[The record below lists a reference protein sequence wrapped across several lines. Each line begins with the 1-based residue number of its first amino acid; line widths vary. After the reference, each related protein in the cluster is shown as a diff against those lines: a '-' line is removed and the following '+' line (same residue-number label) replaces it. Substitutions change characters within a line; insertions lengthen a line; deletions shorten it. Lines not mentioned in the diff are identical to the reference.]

1 MKQSSGFALMRH
13 MNDLLE
19 SYEDSSFA
27 CDNRDL
33 LSQLRNATPY
43 LDPHAYRGILRDP
56 LAPFPSSDPK
66 IQDLLSSPS
75 DASYSKAREY
85 FYRVSIISNPEYAKD
100 DSLDE
105 DLVESLEEAQK
116 IRLLLEN
123 PDEFEIVFLSRK
135 PFDFRFHTLGYDIGY
150 WGGDHYSIICDT
162 AIMLRWHPPSP
173 IDFKELSEMVRPLNE
188 HALFN
193 SEQDA
198 KEFRNYYLSQSWGET
213 EDVQGEFT
221 IIKVELPDQ

>member
-1 MKQSSGFALMRH
+1 MQQSSGFALMRH

-27 CDNRDL
+27 CENRDL
-33 LSQLRNATPY
+33 LSKLRNATPY
-43 LDPHAYRGILRDP
+43 LDPHAYRGISRDP
-56 LAPFPSSDPK
+56 LTPFPSSDPK

-75 DASYSKAREY
+75 DSSYSKAREY
-85 FYRVSIISNPEYAKD
+85 FHRVSIISNPKHAED

-123 PDEFEIVFLSRK
+123 PDEFGIVFLSRI
-135 PFDFRFHTLGYDIGY
+135 PFDFGLQTLGYDIGY

-162 AIMLRWHPPSP
+162 AIMPRWHPPSP
-173 IDFKELSEMVRPLNE
+173 NGFNEISEMLRPLNE
-188 HALFN
+188 HVLFN
-193 SEQDA
+193 SE
-198 KEFRNYYLSQSWGET
+198 
-213 EDVQGEFT
+213 
-221 IIKVELPDQ
+221 